1 MNRQQRR
8 AQKNQS
14 KTQAQF
20 DEDVY
25 REGFRDGA
33 TSTFKMAYAAVCLV
47 LHRDYGFGQGRCHK
61 VLSAL
66 DAEMSPGGQLTIQ
79 GAIDQ
84 VYDEIGLALNF
95 DEPFDRIEKRGRKSR
110 ERCGAAGNA
119 GDDGVHRVPFH

>member
-1 MNRQQRR
+1 MINGKKFPPCPYCGTAMQCD
-8 AQKNQS
+8 S
-14 KTQAQF
+14 EEYIT
-20 DEDVY
+20 
-25 REGFRDGA
+25 
-33 TSTFKMAYAAVCLV
+33 AVCLV

-95 DEPFDRIEKRGRKSR
+95 DEPFDRIEKMEAKKT
-110 ERCGAAGNA
+110 
-119 GDDGVHRVPFH
+119 

>member
-8 AQKNQS
+8 VQKNQP

-95 DEPFDRIEKRGRKSR
+95 DEPFDHIEKMEAKKT
-110 ERCGAAGNA
+110 
-119 GDDGVHRVPFH
+119 

>member
-1 MNRQQRR
+1 
-8 AQKNQS
+8 
-14 KTQAQF
+14 
-20 DEDVY
+20 
-25 REGFRDGA
+25 
-33 TSTFKMAYAAVCLV
+33 MAYAAVCLV

-95 DEPFDRIEKRGRKSR
+95 DEPFDRIEKK
-110 ERCGAAGNA
+110 EAKK
-119 GDDGVHRVPFH
+119 P

>member
-1 MNRQQRR
+1 MGSGNMVCVL
-8 AQKNQS
+8 
-14 KTQAQF
+14 F
-20 DEDVY
+20 
-25 REGFRDGA
+25 
-33 TSTFKMAYAAVCLV
+33 AAWSNCLRIV

-95 DEPFDRIEKRGRKSR
+95 DEPFDRIEKK
-110 ERCGAAGNA
+110 EAKK
-119 GDDGVHRVPFH
+119 P